1 MDDEIDR
8 AIKVLLA
15 MIRPTIKADESLKFT
30 QSSLNLGHLKA
41 QEAALARK
49 TKGAGAS

>member
-8 AIKVLLA
+8 AIDTLLK
-15 MIRPTIKADESLKFT
+15 MVRPTIKADEALKFT
-30 QSSLNLGHLKA
+30 QASLNLAHVKA
-41 QEAALARK
+41 QYAALARK